1 MSRSGPEG
9 RENQRKRTR
18 KDLLQAANRLSQN
31 GQELSLEAVAAEA
44 LVSRA
49 TAYRYFPS
57 LEALLAEASLDLGVP
72 SAEQLFAGNGS
83 SDPADRVK
91 AVDRAFHDVIRD
103 NEPALRLMLIHALRQ
118 GLPGDKARN
127 LPKRQNRREPL
138 IRAALEPV
146 RDKISPLDYDNLRH
160 ALALVVGSE
169 AMIVFKDVLRL
180 NDKQARRVKEWA
192 IEALVEK
199 ALPGRR

>member
-1 MSRSGPEG
+1 MEKTASEG

-18 KDLLQAANRLSQN
+18 KDLLRAANRLSQN
-31 GQELSLEAVAAEA
+31 GQELSLEAIAAEA

-49 TAYRYFPS
+49 TAYRYFPN
-57 LEALLAEASLDLGVP
+57 LEALLAEASLDLGIP
-72 SAEQLFAGNGS
+72 SAEQLFADDEAA
-83 SDPADRVK
+83 DPADRLK
-91 AVDRAFHDVIRD
+91 AVDRVFHDTINA

-118 GLPGDKARN
+118 GLPGHKTRN

-138 IRAALEPV
+138 IKAALEPV
-146 RDKISPLDYDNLRH
+146 REAMDAAAYDKLCH
-160 ALALVVGSE
+160 ALALVIGSE

-180 NDKQARRVKEWA
+180 NDRQARRVKAWA

-199 ALPGRR
+199 ALAGD

>member
-1 MSRSGPEG
+1 MDRTASEG

-18 KDLLQAANRLSQN
+18 KDLLRAANRLSRN

-57 LEALLAEASLDLGVP
+57 LEALLAEASLDLGIP
-72 SAEQLFAGNGS
+72 SAEQLFTENDGPG
-83 SDPADRVK
+83 PADRLK
-91 AVDRAFHDVIRD
+91 AVDRVFHDTINA
-103 NEPALRLMLIHALRQ
+103 NEPALRLMLIHTLRQ
-118 GLPGDKARN
+118 GLPGDKAGS

-138 IRAALEPV
+138 IKAALEPV
-146 RDKISPLDYDNLRH
+146 RDTMDAEAYDNLCN
-160 ALALVVGSE
+160 ALALVIGSE

-180 NDKQARRVKEWA
+180 NDRRARRVKAWA

-199 ALPGRR
+199 ALSGG